1 MNFLTGDHE
10 FYDLRLFECAETYIY
25 AFEYLGNTH
34 YCETVAGPSA
44 RELTD
49 AILSTIKET

>member
-10 FYDLRLFECAETYIY
+10 FHDIALVEESDTFVYEFWWRGEQMF
-25 AFEYLGNTH
+25 
-34 YCETVAGPSA
+34 CETVAYPSA

-49 AILSTIKET
+49 AILRTIREV